1 MKQSYS
7 SVSGYTSVKLPA
19 RLSEMIR
26 ESSIFKEYG
35 YRSVSEFVIEATRKR
50 LRDVVQEN

>member
-26 ESSIFKEYG
+26 ESPIFKEYG
-35 YRSVSEFVIEATRKR
+35 YRSVSEFVIEATRIK
-50 LRDVVQEN
+50 LIEVEKQN